1 MDNYDINDYE
11 SLKKEYEDF
20 IHRMN
25 LDNDA
30 DDKRQMI
37 SDMIDKML
45 DELTDSSGNKIVKDI
60 FTTEEFEKTCSELG
74 LVDDD

>member
-1 MDNYDINDYE
+1 MDNLNDYE
-11 SLKKEYEDF
+11 TFKKEYEDF
-20 IHRMN
+20 IHRMS
-25 LDNDA
+25 LGNDT

-45 DELTDSSGNKIVKDI
+45 DELNSSGNEIVKDI

>member
-1 MDNYDINDYE
+1 MDNLNDYE
-11 SLKKEYEDF
+11 TFKKEYEDF
-20 IHRMN
+20 IHRMS
-25 LDNDA
+25 LGNDT

-45 DELTDSSGNKIVKDI
+45 DELNTSGNEIVKDI

>member
-11 SLKKEYEDF
+11 TFKKEYEDF
-20 IHRMN
+20 IHRMSLGN
-25 LDNDA
+25 DTDDN
-30 DDKRQMI
+30 RQRI

-45 DELTDSSGNKIVKDI
+45 DEVSGSLGNEIVKDI

-74 LVDDD
+74 LVDD

>member
-11 SLKKEYEDF
+11 TFKKEYEDF
-20 IHRMN
+20 IHRMS
-25 LDNDA
+25 LGQAA

-45 DELTDSSGNKIVKDI
+45 DELSDSSGNEIVKDI
-60 FTTEEFEKTCSELG
+60 FTAEEFEKTCSELG
-74 LVDDD
+74 LVYDD

>member
-11 SLKKEYEDF
+11 TFKKEYEDF
-20 IHRMN
+20 IHRMS
-25 LDNDA
+25 LGNDT

>member
-11 SLKKEYEDF
+11 TFKKEYEDF
-20 IHRMN
+20 IHRMS
-25 LDNDA
+25 LGNDT

-37 SDMIDKML
+37 SDMLDKML
-45 DELTDSSGNKIVKDI
+45 DELNTSGNQIVKDI